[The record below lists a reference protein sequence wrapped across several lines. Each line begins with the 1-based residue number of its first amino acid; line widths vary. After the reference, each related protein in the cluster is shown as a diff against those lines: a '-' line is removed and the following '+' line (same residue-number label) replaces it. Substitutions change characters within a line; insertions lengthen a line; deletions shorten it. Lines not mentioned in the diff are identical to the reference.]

1 MADLDTERYRAAA
14 NEDRHCDDPDC
25 TLGGCWAGGATASLC
40 DEIDRLRARLAEA
53 EAERDELDGR
63 FENLWERA
71 EGYLSRAE
79 AAESRLAEVEAVRD
93 RLYTENQEWRTVA
106 NGQAA
111 RLAAVEALCDVMRK
125 NNDPYAS
132 LLEIALGRAAAR
144 GEGDRPVADHVA
156 IFDSSPE
163 GTDR

>member
-40 DEIDRLRARLAEA
+40 DEIDRLRARLAEV
-53 EAERDELDGR
+53 EAERDQMLTAYNAQFARTEEVVDRLMT
-63 FENLWERA
+63 
-71 EGYLSRAE
+71 
-79 AAESRLAEVEAVRD
+79 AESRLAGVEAVRD